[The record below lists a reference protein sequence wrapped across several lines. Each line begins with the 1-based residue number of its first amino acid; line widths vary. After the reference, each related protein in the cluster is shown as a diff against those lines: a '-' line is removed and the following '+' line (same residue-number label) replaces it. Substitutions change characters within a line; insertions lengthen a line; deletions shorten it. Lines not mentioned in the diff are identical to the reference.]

1 MAKISPEFMRACQ
14 GEGWNVITA
23 DDQFVW
29 LGCARAG
36 CNFQFKVREGAA
48 IPATCRP
55 QPVLAEIPIE
65 QFDDM
70 RAALRLR
77 REQLCLSIKDVEDAA
92 GLATDH
98 LAKFEKDDFSK
109 IPNIQTAMDWAQAL
123 GYTLVLRQT
132 GMPQVTLG
140 LISRTRHLIEKRLR
154 SIRYFRGERERRKG

>member
-1 MAKISPEFMRACQ
+1 MNPDFLKRAQ
-14 GEGWNVITA
+14 GEGWNIIAA
-23 DDQFVW
+23 DGENVW

-36 CNFQFKVREGAA
+36 CNFQFKVRDGAA

-55 QPVLAEIPIE
+55 QPLLAEIHVGSFE
-65 QFDDM
+65 DM
-70 RAALRLR
+70 RMALRDR

-98 LAKFEKDDFSK
+98 LAKFEKDATLK

-140 LISRTRHLIEKRLR
+140 LIARTRHLLAKRM
-154 SIRYFRGERERRKG
+154 SSFRHFRKFRAERR